1 MQHSIKTLL
10 RYTSLMTVATGIAVL
25 PVATAMPPVE
35 ESRAI
40 VVEASMAEDL
50 SRQHVTPTSN
60 SNAILLQKMQA
71 MQEELQS
78 LRGKVEVQA
87 HDLKMLN
94 QQNRALYSDLDQRMS
109 QLVKSSSSNS
119 ALASNRAPG
128 ASRQPS
134 DAVASAEVN
143 DSEKQAYNAA
153 YELIQTKQFS
163 LAEIAMKTFIETF
176 PESEYLPNAHY
187 WLGELHLNQHQFHEA
202 IAEFKIVHDKYP
214 KSSKSASALLKLAI
228 AYSELHDP
236 ATARATFEKVIQAF
250 PDTPSAK
257 LAKANLD
264 KLDAANAKL

>member
-1 MQHSIKTLL
+1 MQYSIKKLV
-10 RYTSLMTVATGIAVL
+10 RYTSLMTIATGVAAL

-40 VVEASMAEDL
+40 VVESAMAEET
-50 SRQHVTPTSN
+50 SKVHMNVSSN

-94 QQNRALYSDLDQRMS
+94 QQNRALYSDLDQRMT
-109 QLVKSSSSNS
+109 QLVKSTSSNS
-119 ALASNRAPG
+119 ALASNRAP
-128 ASRQPS
+128 ASRQTS

-187 WLGELHLNQHQFHEA
+187 WLGELHLNQHQLHEA
-202 IAEFKIVHDKYP
+202 MAEFKIVHDKYP
-214 KSSKSASALLKLAI
+214 KSSKAPSAMLKLAM
-228 AYSELHDP
+228 AYSENHD
-236 ATARATFEKVIQAF
+236 ATTARTTFEKVIQVY